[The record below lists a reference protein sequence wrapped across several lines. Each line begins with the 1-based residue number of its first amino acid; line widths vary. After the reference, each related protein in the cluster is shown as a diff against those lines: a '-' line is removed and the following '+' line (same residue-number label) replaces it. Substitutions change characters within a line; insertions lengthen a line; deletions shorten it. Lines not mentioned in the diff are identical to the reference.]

1 MSITVSVPAKI
12 HLLGE
17 HAVVYGRPALLA
29 AIDKRLYVRI
39 QKSEF
44 RIQNNKKEKI
54 IINTQGKDNLIQQAI
69 DIFKKAFSITELPPL
84 EITITSQIPK
94 GRGLGSSAAL
104 SAATIGALMKFIMNL
119 WDPNRINELAFKVEK
134 IAHGNPS
141 GADNSTVVFGGLVWF
156 RREFDFLKSIWR
168 LPVSS
173 YQIPKFLLIDT
184 GRPVESTREMVAS
197 VAKLYSRKK
206 KVIEETF
213 NDQEKQTK
221 RLLLALRTGNK
232 KELTLAIQ
240 KGEKNLE
247 KLEVVGSLAQK
258 LVREIENIGGA
269 AKVCGGGG
277 RKKGSGTLLCYH
289 QDPVK
294 IKKIGSKYHLPVSP
308 VKLGEEGIRI
318 EKWDK

>member
-1 MSITVSVPAKI
+1 MSIAVSVPAKI

-29 AIDKRLYVRI
+29 AIDKRLFIRI

-54 IINTQGKDNLIQQAI
+54 IINTQGKDKLIQQAI
-69 DIFKKAFSITELPPL
+69 DIFKKAFSITELPLL

-104 SAATIGALMKFIMNL
+104 SAATIGALMKFTINL
-119 WDPNRINELAFKVEK
+119 WDPNRINELAFKAEK

-141 GADNSTVVFGGLVWF
+141 GADNSTVVFGGLIWF
-156 RREFDFLKSIWR
+156 RREFEFLKSIWR

-184 GRPVESTREMVAS
+184 GRPIESTREMVAS
-197 VAKLYSRKK
+197 VAKLYSNKK

-240 KGEKNLE
+240 KGESNLE

-258 LVREIENIGGA
+258 LVRELEKIGGA

-277 RKKGSGTLLCYH
+277 RKKGSGILLCYH

-294 IKKIGSKYHLPVSP
+294 IKDIGSKYRLPVSP